1 MALESLP
8 APNKCGIH
16 EVLEPLQMNVSAD
29 VRRRLAKAGED
40 AGVDVRMSRVQV
52 GGPAL

>member
-1 MALESLP
+1 
-8 APNKCGIH
+8 
-16 EVLEPLQMNVSAD
+16 MNLSAD

-40 AGVDVRMSRVQV
+40 AGVDVRMSRV

>member
-1 MALESLP
+1 MQ
-8 APNKCGIH
+8 
-16 EVLEPLQMNVSAD
+16 EVLELLKMNLSAD

-40 AGVDVRMSRVQV
+40 AGVDVRMSRV